1 MGAEER
7 LQWLK
12 ALAAL
17 SEDLSTLSQLTN
29 TFPSSFRGPGALFWL
44 PQELVH
50 MWQAHTAPHVDINK
64 SNFLKVCQSE
74 VELS

>member
-12 ALAAL
+12 ALTAL

-44 PQELVH
+44 L
-50 MWQAHTAPHVDINK
+50 
-64 SNFLKVCQSE
+64 
-74 VELS
+74 